1 MKKIISILCI
11 VAMMMSFT
19 TICANAWT
27 VSGNE
32 GYDDEFEPLSYI
44 GYIGDVNST
53 WEVDITDATLI
64 QMHIAKLVELRSANR
79 VLSDVDQSGDT
90 DIMDATCIQ
99 MWVAKLPVSAPV
111 YHQLGTDE
119 ISDHFCSY
127 SIEFV
132 SNKCQ
137 SGYIEYW
144 CSECGDVYTSHDK
157 EPSHDWETVKVVEP
171 GCNDGYSEVVCKDCG
186 FDSII
191 WDRGTGTGHDWGEW
205 QVVIEPD
212 YGVDGEERCYCSKCD
227 LYQYRTLDMLI
238 EGNQDAIAAG
248 RDMLLLLKYTVRY
261 FDNVE
266 NIVPNP
272 MYPHRTIQRVGY
284 LPLVWDGKYEKDEET
299 SLYIFKRADLEAML
313 LKYLDTSYDWKSLNT
328 TEGSYE
334 DIEYY
339 DETTDTVRVG
349 LLWGAGGGTQYRVS
363 SCTDN
368 GDGTYTLGIDS
379 KELGLYDWESHTAE
393 LVVKKTA
400 NGYPAV
406 SFTKVEN

>member
-11 VAMMMSFT
+11 VAMMLSFT
-19 TICANAWT
+19 TICANAWA
-27 VSGNE
+27 VSDNE
-32 GYDDEFEPLSYI
+32 GYDDEFESLSDI

-64 QMHIAKLVELRSANR
+64 QMHIAKLVELRSANK

-99 MWVAKLPVSAPV
+99 MWIAKIPVSAPV
-111 YHQLGTDE
+111 YHMLGDDE
-119 ISDHFCSY
+119 MSDHWCSY

-137 SGYIEYW
+137 YGYIEYW
-144 CSECGDVYTSHDK
+144 CSECGDSYTSHDK
-157 EPSHDWETVKVVEP
+157 EPSHDWEVVKVVEP
-171 GCNDGYSEVVCKDCG
+171 GCNDGYTDTKCKDCG
-186 FDSII
+186 TNNTIYQEGS
-191 WDRGTGTGHDWGEW
+191 GTGHDWGEW

-248 RDMLLLLKYTVRY
+248 RDMLFLLQCTIGY
-261 FDNVE
+261 FDSVE
-266 NIVPNP
+266 DTYVPNI
-272 MYPHRTIQRVGY
+272 YDHDVKSVGY
-284 LPLVWDGKYEKDEET
+284 LPLIWDGMYEKDKET
-299 SLYIFKRADLEAML
+299 ALYTFKRADLDAML

-328 TEGSYE
+328 TEGSYG

-339 DETTDTVRVG
+339 DETTDTVKVG
-349 LLWGAGGGTQYRVS
+349 LHLGAGGFDKLRVS

-379 KELGLYDWESHTAE
+379 KELGPYDWESHTAE
-393 LVVKKTA
+393 LVLKKTEY
-400 NGYPAV
+400 GYPAV